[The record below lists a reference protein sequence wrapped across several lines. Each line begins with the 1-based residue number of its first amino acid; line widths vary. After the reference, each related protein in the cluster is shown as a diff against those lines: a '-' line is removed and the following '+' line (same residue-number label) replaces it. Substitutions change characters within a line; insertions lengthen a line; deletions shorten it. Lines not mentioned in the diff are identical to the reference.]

1 MSQAET
7 DAEIARNEFIEKYIA
22 EMQWDEST
30 PDEIRGYVIGN
41 LRGFWSRVAASN
53 AELRKRYDE
62 SRALVKRCTDAFYR
76 DGHEDGETIDDAM
89 SEALDWVSHE
99 ELEEE
104 ILGD

>member
-1 MSQAET
+1 MSKADT
-7 DAEIARNEFIEKYIA
+7 DAEIARNEFVEKYIS
-22 EMQWDEST
+22 EMRWDESAS
-30 PDEIRGYVIGN
+30 DEIRGYVAGN

-76 DGHEDGETIDDAM
+76 DGYEDGETIEDAM
-89 SEALDWVSHE
+89 SEAFDWISHE

-104 ILGD
+104 IFCD